1 MNTTFVH
8 GAPRARQR
16 HLRDDLGTAQLA
28 QQAALPGHAEHAAD
42 CAAHLGGHAQ
52 SGNAARRQQHALH
65 RLPVRQ
71 FDQQA
76 SRAVLRG
83 VFRSQ
88 ARQAGQ
94 ALSHRRQRGAQRG
107 GQKVLQPPT
116 STVLGQG
123 LGPQAKHPLLMAGS
137 GTQRTQL
144 AADIR
149 QVLQGQRARIHHC
162 GWKPLFLMMRAQTWA

>member
-1 MNTTFVH
+1 MQNTQ
-8 GAPRARQR
+8 P
-16 HLRDDLGTAQLA
+16 TAQPTWVDTHRPA
-28 QQAALPGHAEHAAD
+28 MRPGGSSTLSTVWPSA
-42 CAAHLGGHAQ
+42 
-52 SGNAARRQQHALH
+52 SSTSRR
-65 RLPVRQ
+65 
-71 FDQQA
+71 
-76 SRAVLRG
+76 RAVLRR

-123 LGPQAKHPLLMAGS
+123 LGPQAQHPLLMAGS

-144 AADIR
+144 APDIR

-162 GWKPLFLMMRAQTWA
+162 GWKPLFLMMRDQAWV